1 MSDLAA
7 YQRHVATALATAE
20 PTDLRGA
27 DVSRWSVQQWAAA
40 LLRNVCP
47 LTGRLL
53 VLRGRYGADVDAH
66 LARGGRP
73 SSLHA
78 WGRAFLAGLALD
90 PDRVVAD
97 VALLE
102 LAMTAPVARAP
113 RPARALGLGPR
124 PLAGGR
130 RDRRR
135 VATPATSPMP
145 RYRCSCTAS
154 PGVGWRPPSPAD
166 PTRDRCSPATV
177 ARHRPLL

>member
-90 PDRVVAD
+90 PDRLVAD

-102 LAMTAPVARAP
+102 LAMTAPAAVVPTCPSPGSGTATLGRWPP
-113 RPARALGLGPR
+113 RSPQ
-124 PLAGGR
+124 
-130 RDRRR
+130 
-135 VATPATSPMP
+135 VATPASSPTP

-154 PGVGWRPPSPAD
+154 PTVGWRPPSPAD
-166 PTRDRCSPATV
+166 PTRDRCSSATV
-177 ARHRPLL
+177 ALHRPLL

>member
-1 MSDLAA
+1 MSDLAT
-7 YQRHVATALATAE
+7 YQRHVATALATGG
-20 PTDLRGA
+20 PTGLRGA

-66 LARGGRP
+66 RDRGGRP

-102 LAMTAPVARAP
+102 LAMTAPLAHRPELPEPWVWDRDPWQVAAAIAAGHD
-113 RPARALGLGPR
+113 PADLPYAEVLVLVYREP
-124 PLAGGR
+124 GGR
-130 RDRRR
+130 L
-135 VATPATSPMP
+135 ATAFS
-145 RYRCSCTAS
+145 
-154 PGVGWRPPSPAD
+154 G
-166 PTRDRCSPATV
+166 
-177 ARHRPLL
+177 

>member
-7 YQRHVATALATAE
+7 YQRHVATALGTAE

-78 WGRAFLAGLALD
+78 WGRAFLAGS
-90 PDRVVAD
+90 R
-97 VALLE
+97 
-102 LAMTAPVARAP
+102 ARSRP
-113 RPARALGLGPR
+113 GGGRRRPARAGDDRPGRGTVPPCPSPGSGTATPGRWSPR
-124 PLAGGR
+124 SPQGRDPVELPHAELPVLVYREPGGR
-130 RDRRR
+130 L
-135 VATPATSPMP
+135 ATAF
-145 RYRCSCTAS
+145 A
-154 PGVGWRPPSPAD
+154 G
-166 PTRDRCSPATV
+166 
-177 ARHRPLL
+177 